1 MKIFLALALAAWPAL
16 GAAAQASPA
25 TTTPPTLPASPLR
38 RPVLNF
44 DISGTKFSLDSLMR
58 VLKDSNHEGWVLAA
72 YPDPKTSR
80 PLIGAGFSLDVE
92 ASEHVQSDPLNPN
105 DFLEPSSAQL
115 WQAAGLDPERLQKI
129 LDQFDRNLAKW
140 NKKNYRKKIR
150 AHQLPP
156 QLTEAEAMQLLR
168 VSALQATHNAK
179 AYCRDYAQLTA
190 AQQMALSQL
199 VFQMGVNLE
208 EFVQFLAVLNDG
220 PMVENVVLADNTA
233 DIPAE
238 HWQAVQETLMDSQW
252 ARRYVTRAITV
263 IAMFDPTY
271 QQNPRAAEM
280 RIQAV
285 LRPPAKHKSK
295 KSHAPPSHTAHSGES
310 EHKSLST
317 SPAGTKRFVESMGRL
332 HYPTESWVGGVKPEG
347 DDSVGGIR
355 ASSIA

>member
-1 MKIFLALALAAWPAL
+1 MTSIMKVFLPLALAAWSAL

-25 TTTPPTLPASPLR
+25 AATTPTLTAPHPLQ
-38 RPVLNF
+38 PVLNF
-44 DISGTKFSLDSLMR
+44 DTSGTKFSLDSLMR
-58 VLKDSNHEGWVLAA
+58 VLKDGNHEGWVLAA

-92 ASEHVQSDPLNPN
+92 ASEHMQGDPLNPN

-115 WQAAGLDPERLQKI
+115 WQAAGLDQERLQKI

-140 NKKNYRKKIR
+140 DKKNYRKKIK

-168 VSALQATHNAK
+168 VSALQAMHNAK
-179 AYCRDYAQLTA
+179 GYCRDYAQLTA
-190 AQQMALSQL
+190 SQQMALSQL

-208 EFVQFLAVLNDG
+208 EFVQFLGVLNDG
-220 PMVENVVLADNTA
+220 PIVENVLLADSTA

-238 HWQAVQETLMDSQW
+238 HWQAVQQTLMDSQW
-252 ARRYVTRAITV
+252 ARRYTTRAITV

-271 QQNPRAAEM
+271 QQNPKAAEM
-280 RIQAV
+280 RIRAV

-295 KSHAPPSHTAHSGES
+295 KSHAPPSHTARSNGS
-310 EHKSLST
+310 EHESPST
-317 SPAGTKRFVESMGRL
+317 SPAHG
-332 HYPTESWVGGVKPEG
+332 
-347 DDSVGGIR
+347 
-355 ASSIA
+355 AQ